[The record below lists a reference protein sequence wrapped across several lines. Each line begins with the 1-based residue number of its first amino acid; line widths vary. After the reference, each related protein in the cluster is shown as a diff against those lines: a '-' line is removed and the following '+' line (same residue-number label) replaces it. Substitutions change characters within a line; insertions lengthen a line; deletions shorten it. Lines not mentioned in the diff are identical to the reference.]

1 MDQRYSALCAR
12 FEGLQTA
19 AVALSGGVDSAL
31 LLTALRNTLGPERV
45 LAVTAV
51 APYMGRQDI
60 SEAVELTTSLG
71 VRHELV
77 ELPMPPGLENNPP
90 DRCYRCK
97 LAMGQCLLQCA
108 RGLGFMPLL
117 EGSNLDDAGDDR
129 PGLRA
134 LRELEI
140 RSPLIE
146 ACIDKAG
153 VRDLARALDLRLWDR
168 PDNACLLTRI
178 GFNAP
183 VSMER
188 LQQIEEAERTLLA
201 RGYTRV
207 RVRCHGDL
215 ARIEVAAEQRAR
227 LLEEAATVVADLRAQ
242 GFSHV
247 TMDLVGYRFGSMSRL
262 RA

>member
-1 MDQRYSALCAR
+1 MDQRYTALCAR

-19 AVALSGGVDSAL
+19 AVAFSGGVDSGL
-31 LLTALRNTLGPERV
+31 LLTALRNTLGSERV
-45 LAVTAV
+45 LALTAV
-51 APYMGRQDI
+51 TPYMGRQDI
-60 SEAVELTTSLG
+60 GEAVDLATRLD
-71 VRHELV
+71 VRHELL
-77 ELPMPPGLENNPP
+77 ELPMPAGLENNPP

-97 LAMGQCLLQCA
+97 LAMGQCLIQCA
-108 RGLGFMPLL
+108 RGLGFLPLF

-134 LRELEI
+134 LRELGI
-140 RSPLIE
+140 RSPLME

-153 VRDLARALDLRLWDR
+153 VRALARALDLPTWSR

-201 RGYTRV
+201 RGYSQV

-215 ARIEVAAEQRAR
+215 ARIEVAADERAR
-227 LLEEAATVVADLRAQ
+227 LLEEATTVVADIRAQ
-242 GFSHV
+242 GFRHV